1 MEICLA
7 AFGFHVALSC
17 IPGQQC
23 CSGRLALR
31 ECCTRGNSV
40 LLGSS
45 AMVAA
50 LLTGLAQVL
59 WQPPGLESF
68 CVCGVAA
75 VGASVLTLLPG
86 SLVKSQCVKTE
97 DH

>member
-1 MEICLA
+1 
-7 AFGFHVALSC
+7 
-17 IPGQQC
+17 
-23 CSGRLALR
+23 
-31 ECCTRGNSV
+31 
-40 LLGSS
+40 
-45 AMVAA
+45 MVAA